1 MVVGGCGCHSVNPV
15 TDPPIILPIMGVG
28 DMVVTTIPGALMVI
42 MEGIILDTV
51 VHTGRDTT
59 MVTIMA
65 IMATTT
71 HMQLLTDTVI
81 WIAGILTDMLHPLTL
96 PTTDPKGLPITIP
109 GTGAEQPIPKV
120 PVHPHRGMAR
130 VVSSTQHSAVLQHGR
145 AQHSVMQGP
154 YPHPLQ
160 MHNVR
165 PLEPMQH

>member
-1 MVVGGCGCHSVNPV
+1 MDTLV
-15 TDPPIILPIMGVG
+15 TLPIMGVG
-28 DMVVTTIPGALMVI
+28 DMEATTIPGVHTVI
-42 MEGIILDTV
+42 MEAV
-51 VHTGRDTT
+51 PTGPDTT
-59 MVTIMA
+59 MVIITVTMTG
-65 IMATTT
+65 TTELKL
-71 HMQLLTDTVI
+71 HIDTVI

-120 PVHPHRGMAR
+120 PVHPHRGMAQ
-130 VVSSTQHSAVLQHGR
+130 VVSSAQHSAVLQHGR